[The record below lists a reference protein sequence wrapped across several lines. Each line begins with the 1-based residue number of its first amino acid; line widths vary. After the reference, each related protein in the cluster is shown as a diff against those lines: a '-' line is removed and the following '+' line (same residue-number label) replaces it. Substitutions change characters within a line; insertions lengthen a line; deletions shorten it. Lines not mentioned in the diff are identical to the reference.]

1 MQALN
6 TTTISVLNNKNY
18 IFTSLRCS
26 NLLSIGQLCDYL
38 KRSAVCIVLD
48 QNPPF
53 FLLLPLSWQLYLLG
67 GNFRYLMW
75 WKEVN
80 VSVYYFWVLPD
91 CITFI
96 QLTLLSKA
104 IYNKCIQLRGYNPR
118 NCKTHAR
125 NISVIKYAE
134 LRQVL
139 HVATIRDE
147 ERVSSL
153 CFVFLLQNSKR
164 SSRRKP
170 GPKEDDSE
178 FWWFPW

>member
-53 FLLLPLSWQLYLLG
+53 FFFITSVMATLSSGWQ
-67 GNFRYLMW
+67 FPISHVM
-75 WKEVN
+75 KEVN
-80 VSVYYFWVLPD
+80 VSVYYFWLLPD

-178 FWWFPW
+178 FWWFP